1 MVQDIRPSTSY
12 NPLFMQ
18 WLGVR
23 MPCCM
28 FLCID
33 SSSILS
39 GFPLVAFCHHQ
50 RLKMG
55 FWPRLLLCGVF
66 AVCLSGVAHAED
78 DEAVEAKEEATPAV
92 ETDKIIDGFSAAD
105 REKMTDGS
113 EKHEFQAE
121 VSRLMDIIINSLY
134 TDKQVFLRELISNAA
149 DALEKARFHSVQD
162 ESFLGD
168 TKDLEVKLEHDAD
181 AKTISIIDTGVG
193 MTKAD
198 LINNLGTVAKSGTT
212 NFLEAMAEG
221 ADANLIGQFG
231 VGFYSAFLVADKV
244 SVTSKCNDDP
254 VQHVWESSADASFV
268 VVDDPRGNTLGRGSR
283 VTLHLKEDAHDYLSE
298 DKLKEMA
305 KKYSQFIQFPIYVK
319 VKKEV
324 DADTEEDD
332 DDKDDDEEEKKDDV
346 ETKDDDE
353 KEEEEEE
360 KKPKKK
366 TVFEWEQVN
375 TQKAIWLRAKEDVT
389 EEEYNEF
396 YKGISKDYLD
406 PLAYTHFNAEGE
418 IEFKSILYLP
428 KKAPFDMMDNYWGK
442 KSEVK
447 LYVRRV
453 LVAEKFEDLLPRYLN
468 FVRGIVDSDDLPL
481 NVSREQLQQ
490 NKIMKVISKK
500 LVRKVLEL
508 MKKLAKEEDA
518 GDDEDEEKDDE
529 EKEEKEEKKEDSEEK
544 KDKKD
549 EESTWAKFYKEFN
562 KNLKMGCY
570 EDDSNRSKISK
581 LLRFSTTKSEDKD
594 ISLDKYLDR
603 MQESQESIYY
613 MSGDNMEVMKKAPAL
628 QVFKKK
634 DIEVLMLSDHLDEP
648 CIQKLADYEGKK
660 FVSIQKAD
668 VKLDETEEEKKKF
681 SKLKDMYKPL
691 TDWWKEK
698 LTDYTEKGA
707 MKDAGVKIEKV
718 ELSKRLTESPVVVV
732 TSQFGYSAQQ
742 EKIMKAQAF
751 QNKDQM
757 GMMAGRKTLEVNANH
772 PVIVDLLSK
781 VKGDKEDATALDTA
795 QVLFQTAL
803 IESGYE
809 IADPSALVN
818 RVYRLMSKEL
828 GVDPDAPIKEIEVPE
843 EEEEADEDDKDDSDS
858 EKEDEESKPEE
869 GEKAEL

>member
-1 MVQDIRPSTSY
+1 MAEST
-12 NPLFMQ
+12 
-18 WLGVR
+18 
-23 MPCCM
+23 
-28 FLCID
+28 
-33 SSSILS
+33 
-39 GFPLVAFCHHQ
+39 
-50 RLKMG
+50 
-55 FWPRLLLCGVF
+55 
-66 AVCLSGVAHAED
+66 
-78 DEAVEAKEEATPAV
+78 
-92 ETDKIIDGFSAAD
+92 
-105 REKMTDGS
+105 

-168 TKDLEVKLEHDAD
+168 TKDLEVKIEHDAD
-181 AKTISIIDTGVG
+181 AKTISIIDTGIG

-221 ADANLIGQFG
+221 GDANLIGQFG

-254 VQHVWESSADASFV
+254 VQHVWESSADASFT

-298 DKLKEMA
+298 DKLKETA

-324 DADTEEDD
+324 DADAEEDDD
-332 DDKDDDEEEKKDDV
+332 DDKDDDDEEKKDDV

-353 KEEEEEE
+353 KEDEEEE

-366 TVFEWEQVN
+366 TVYEWEQVN

-418 IEFKSILYLP
+418 IEFKSILFLP
-428 KKAPFDMMDNYWGK
+428 KKAPFDMMDNYWTK

-453 LVAEKFEDLLPRYLN
+453 LVAETFEDLLPRYLN
-468 FVRGIVDSDDLPL
+468 FVRGVVDSDDLPL

-508 MKKLAKEEDA
+508 MKKLAKEEDS
-518 GDDEDEEKDDE
+518 GEDEDEDEDEEKDDD
-529 EKEEKEEKKEDSEEK
+529 EKEEKEDK
-544 KDKKD
+544 KDKD
-549 EESTWAKFYKEFN
+549 EESTYAKFYKEFN

-570 EDDSNRSKISK
+570 EDDSNRSKLSK
-581 LLRFSTTKSEDKD
+581 LLRFKSTKSEDKD
-594 ISLDKYLDR
+594 VSLDKYLDR
-603 MQESQESIYY
+603 MAESQESIYY
-613 MSGDNMEVMKKAPAL
+613 MSGESLETMLKAPAL
-628 QVFKKK
+628 QIFKKK
-634 DIEVLMLSDHLDEP
+634 DLEVLMLSDHLDEP

-681 SKLKDMYKPL
+681 TKLKDMYKPL

-698 LTDYTEKGA
+698 LTDLTEKGA

-718 ELSKRLTESPVVVV
+718 SC
-732 TSQFGYSAQQ
+732 
-742 EKIMKAQAF
+742 
-751 QNKDQM
+751 
-757 GMMAGRKTLEVNANH
+757 
-772 PVIVDLLSK
+772 
-781 VKGDKEDATALDTA
+781 
-795 QVLFQTAL
+795 
-803 IESGYE
+803 
-809 IADPSALVN
+809 PS
-818 RVYRLMSKEL
+818 
-828 GVDPDAPIKEIEVPE
+828 D
-843 EEEEADEDDKDDSDS
+843 
-858 EKEDEESKPEE
+858 
-869 GEKAEL
+869 